1 MNTQATNLKTLH
13 CPCGNPKQYSNCC
26 GRYLDQGGVAATA
39 ENLMRSRYT
48 AYTLNREDYLLATW
62 HHSTRPAALE
72 LANQPRNQWLGL
84 TVKRHEQS
92 APDRAIVEFVAR
104 YKFNGRAYRLHEISR
119 FVYQE
124 ELWFYVDG
132 DILPN

>member
-1 MNTQATNLKTLH
+1 MNTQAANLKILN
-13 CPCGNPKQYSNCC
+13 CPCGNSKQYSDCC
-26 GRYLDQGGVAATA
+26 GRYLDQGVSAVTA

-62 HHSTRPAALE
+62 HHDTRPASLG

-84 TVKRHEQS
+84 TVKRHEKS
-92 APDRAIVEFVAR
+92 APDHAIVEFVAR
-104 YKFNGRAYRLHEISR
+104 YKINGRAYRLHEISR

-124 ELWFYVDG
+124 GLWFYVDG
-132 DILPN
+132 DILQS